1 MTYEQQLSRLWSAA
15 KSMAEHHEY
24 CAKFLAPYD
33 AENMV
38 EYHHK
43 SAKEKRA
50 EMHRIL
56 ERLPA
61 REDEKE
67 AA

>member
-24 CAKFLAPYD
+24 CARFLAPYD
-33 AENMV
+33 AADMV
-38 EYHHK
+38 AYHRK
-43 SAKEKRA
+43 CAKEKRA
-50 EMHRIL
+50 EMTRIL
-56 ERLPA
+56 ERLPT
-61 REDEKE
+61 RKDILE